1 MGNSKTKLDRDRKM
15 SRFDELA
22 KQWDEK
28 PLRVENAK
36 KIGQAILDNISVST
50 DWNVMDFGAGT
61 GLLTFYIQP
70 FVKNIDAIDNSTG
83 MLEVLKE
90 KAEKAN
96 VKNINPVL
104 KDLEKDD
111 LGENKYELII
121 SNMTLHHI
129 KDIES
134 FLKKLYKALKKDGY
148 IATADL
154 EEEDGTFHSDNEG
167 VHHFGFNKEDLEK
180 ILEKIGFKDINI
192 LTVNVI
198 NKNGKDYPV
207 FLAIARK

>member
-1 MGNSKTKLDRDRKM
+1 M

-36 KIGQAILDNISVST
+36 KIGQAILDNIPVST

-121 SNMTLHHI
+121 SSMTLHHI

-148 IATADL
+148 IAIADL

-167 VHHFGFNKEDLEK
+167 VHHFGFNKENLKK
-180 ILEKIGFKDINI
+180 ILEKVGFKDINI
-192 LTVNVI
+192 LTVNFI